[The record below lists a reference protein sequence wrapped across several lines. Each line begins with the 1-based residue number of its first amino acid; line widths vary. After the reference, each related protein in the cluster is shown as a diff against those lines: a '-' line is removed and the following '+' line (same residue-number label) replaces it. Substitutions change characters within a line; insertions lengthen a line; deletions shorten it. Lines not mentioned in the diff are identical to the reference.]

1 MSRFLWSAPLCGFL
15 IYVFS
20 FHFVVEAND
29 PDLGSYSGIDNF
41 GVSFVPEISLKYPK
55 MDSNLNRFL
64 DSRLGTEDQVEVDI
78 RVSGDPL
85 DLQLYLDVHNGEIIS
100 IEEDHV
106 EASVSASLLEQ
117 IAGLGNVVFIKTLS
131 TLLPLES
138 TAALPLLR
146 ADVWNQ
152 REYDGEG
159 VKVCV
164 IDVGFSELPNLQGS

>member
-1 MSRFLWSAPLCGFL
+1 MILRLLMLAPLL
-15 IYVFS
+15 AILVIVFRLPS
-20 FHFVVEAND
+20 VIEAND

-106 EASVSASLLEQ
+106 EASVAASL
-117 IAGLGNVVFIKTLS
+117 
-131 TLLPLES
+131 
-138 TAALPLLR
+138 
-146 ADVWNQ
+146 
-152 REYDGEG
+152 
-159 VKVCV
+159 
-164 IDVGFSELPNLQGS
+164 

>member
-64 DSRLGTEDQVEVDI
+64 DSRLGTEDQV
-78 RVSGDPL
+78 
-85 DLQLYLDVHNGEIIS
+85 
-100 IEEDHV
+100 
-106 EASVSASLLEQ
+106 
-117 IAGLGNVVFIKTLS
+117 
-131 TLLPLES
+131 
-138 TAALPLLR
+138 
-146 ADVWNQ
+146 
-152 REYDGEG
+152 
-159 VKVCV
+159 
-164 IDVGFSELPNLQGS
+164 